1 VTLQLGIRHIASWP
15 VGYLRRHNVIHI
27 EVKWIENS
35 MCNLWIG
42 GASANSNRVS
52 SWRQMKPALTARRQI
67 TVGASKW

>member
-15 VGYLRRHNVIHI
+15 VGYLRRHNYFRVIHI

-42 GASANSNRVS
+42 GASANSNRIS
-52 SWRQMKPALTARRQI
+52 SWRRIKRALTARR
-67 TVGASKW
+67 